1 MIYFVLLQFS
11 FEKDLPI
18 LRYIRVSQNEDF
30 NNNISIKSSTK
41 EKEKLTSFTNIKVYV
56 IQLLGN
62 SKLLAWTFL
71 INFLCF
77 CSRNISK
84 LCKPE

>member
-1 MIYFVLLQFS
+1 MIYFVLLQLS
-11 FEKDLPI
+11 FEKGLPI

-30 NNNISIKSSTK
+30 NNNISIKSSAK